1 MLYFIAST
9 RIDRHN
15 SVMTLQAL
23 EGMAE
28 HFNGPRKP
36 AMRVQH
42 DRTVPP
48 MGATVAAKIQRAV
61 DGHHEL
67 YAECDIFPDPVA
79 VTLPDG
85 TEALEQHSEKE
96 RYAFTTATMD
106 IPDTIAVAVDYMN
119 FQSHEALQQF
129 FAELHNE
136 LDEPFLEEQFGRKAL
151 ISDPELL
158 ITLGLKAAALWL
170 AVRASGGLAAAV
182 TDITKEETKKLYYT
196 VRSMIFR
203 YASFANPKNRPITYV
218 LRVPGKPNIEFVARS
233 TDVNKVV
240 TAFTDG
246 SFSSVYDQVETL
258 RDKLGPEFIQ
268 FILNEDGTWHFNY
281 LLTHDG
287 STIGIKEAFDRRAV
301 LLNEIARVAKHK
313 SGQNAASNMSNHTT
327 APAQEKHR
335 GIDGQDLL
343 RGQ

>member
-1 MLYFIAST
+1 MAKLHFIAST
-9 RIDRHN
+9 RVDRHN
-15 SVMTLQAL
+15 TVMTLQAL
-23 EGMAE
+23 EGMAG

-48 MGATVAAKIQRAV
+48 MGATVAAKIQLAD

-67 YAECDIFPDPVA
+67 YAELDIFPDPV
-79 VTLPDG
+79 VVVLPDG

-96 RYAFTTATMD
+96 RYAFTTAAVD

-129 FAELHNE
+129 FAELHDE
-136 LDEPFLEEQFGRKAL
+136 LHTPFLEEQFGRKAL
-151 ISDPELL
+151 ISDPELV
-158 ITLGLKAAALWL
+158 ITLGLKAAAIWL
-170 AVRASGGLAAAV
+170 AVRAGSGLAAAV
-182 TDITKEETKKLYYT
+182 SDITKEETKKLYYT

-203 YASFANPKNRPITYV
+203 YASFANPKNRPITYA
-218 LRVPGKPNIEFVARS
+218 LRVPGTPNIEFVARS

-240 TAFTDG
+240 IAFTDG
-246 SFSSVYDQVETL
+246 SFSSVYEQVDTL
-258 RDKLGPEFIQ
+258 RDKLNPEFIQ
-268 FILNEDGTWHFNY
+268 FILSEEEVTWRFNY

-287 STIGIKEAFDRRAV
+287 STIGIKEAFNRRTV

-313 SGQNAASNMSNHTT
+313 SGPNDASNTV
-327 APAQEKHR
+327 
-335 GIDGQDLL
+335 
-343 RGQ
+343 